1 MTKQSQ
7 IEKDILL
14 AVHKTA
20 NDLQGAGFIDKKKML
35 KYNALCLE
43 PIPNYDAIQ
52 VRELKDRYKLSQ
64 SVFASLLNTSPSTI
78 KQWEVGDKHPSGL
91 SRKLLNILE
100 RKGLEALALRLV

>member
-35 KYNALCLE
+35 KYDALCLE

-78 KQWEVGDKHPSGL
+78 KKQEVGDKHPSGL
-91 SRKLLNILE
+91 SL
-100 RKGLEALALRLV
+100 

>member
-14 AVHKTA
+14 VVNETA

-35 KYNALCLE
+35 KYDALCLE